1 MAQNRS
7 GSARPL
13 WQCPSCTREFVT
25 PNMPHSCGRFSV
37 EKFLKGKSAQ
47 AIDLYWR
54 FSALVHAC
62 GPIKIAAAKTRIGF
76 QVRMIFA
83 SVNRLSDRGLRA
95 HVVLT
100 RRLEHPRFDRIEMMT
115 PRCYV
120 HHFTL
125 ESIDDCNAEVKGWL
139 CEAYKVGAQERL
151 FGTSNQK
158 EITQSRQKG

>member
-1 MAQNRS
+1 MAQKKPS
-7 GSARPL
+7 SAYPL
-13 WQCPSCTREFVT
+13 WRCPTCTREFVT
-25 PNMPHSCGRFSV
+25 RNMPHSCGRFSV
-37 EKFLKGKSAQ
+37 EEFLKGKSAQ

-125 ESIDDCNAEVKGWL
+125 ESIDDCDAEVQGWL
-139 CEAYKVGAQERL
+139 CEAYKVGSQERL
-151 FGTSNQK
+151 FGTLDNK
-158 EITQSRQKG
+158 EKPQSRQKR

>member
-1 MAQNRS
+1 MATKPTKM
-7 GSARPL
+7 ARPL

-25 PNMPHSCGRFSV
+25 PNMPHSCGSFSV
-37 EKFLKGKSAQ
+37 EEFLKGKSAQ

-62 GPIKIAAAKTRIGF
+62 GPIKIAAAQTRIGF

-83 SVNRLSDRGLRA
+83 SVNRLNDRGLRA

-125 ESIDDCNAEVKGWL
+125 ESIDDCDAEVQDWL
-139 CEAYKVGAQERL
+139 CEAYKVGSQERL
-151 FGTSNQK
+151 FGTLDQK
-158 EITQSRQKG
+158 EPPSRQKL